1 MPTQANSTNPSTP
14 HNYIT
19 VDLSYEV
26 TFAADERRATRDTTF
41 RISRAEAERW
51 IEGDYQDRLA
61 QADDPTTVKRRGLE
75 EIVDEHNASERS
87 TSRRW
92 RTHTGYLSV
101 DDSDPSDEDI
111 ECGQVGLSA
120 ASDYRDGFYT
130 STTPH
135 DPTNS
140 WSTALMVRQ
149 ALDALSERERLVVI
163 TSRIHGLSQRQ
174 IAAELGVSQ
183 PMVKKIQ
190 DRAEKKLRALL
201 SDFGVIN

>member
-1 MPTQANSTNPSTP
+1 MAGNASTP

-92 RTHTGYLSV
+92 RTHTDFLTV

-111 ECGQVGLSA
+111 ESGQVGLRT
-120 ASDYRDGFYT
+120 ASGYRNGIYT
-130 STTPH
+130 STTP
-135 DPTNS
+135 DDATDAWATS
-140 WSTALMVRQ
+140 LAVRQ
-149 ALDALSERERLVVI
+149 ALAALSEREQRVVVA
-163 TSRIHGLSQRQ
+163 SRIHGLSQRD
-174 IAAELGVSQ
+174 IAAVLGVSQ

-201 SDFGVIN
+201 SDPGVIN